1 VIAFPK
7 KDLLLYYG
15 TAYLIVAL
23 LETILFL
30 LIGGHYSFIDIVT
43 VFSIWG
49 IVWII
54 TLFAYPLFLTDAD
67 PSKLNLSPYYALF
80 GYVIIVI
87 VYYIAY
93 RWHKTKIE
101 EKVGQKITITQLLDL
116 YFPLPQEFTEKQDTQ
131 ESKSATK

>member
-1 VIAFPK
+1 MIAFPK